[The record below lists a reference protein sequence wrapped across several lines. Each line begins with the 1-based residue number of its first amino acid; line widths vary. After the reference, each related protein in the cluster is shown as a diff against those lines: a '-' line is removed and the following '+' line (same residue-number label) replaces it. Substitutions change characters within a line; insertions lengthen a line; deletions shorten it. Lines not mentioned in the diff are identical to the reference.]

1 MDTLNTTITNPLI
14 DLPLNTKRIYI
25 MAKTPKGCEVYMP
38 VDHEDDGI
46 IDMKKR
52 QLQTYLNSMAPE
64 PDEPMLA

>member
-1 MDTLNTTITNPLI
+1 
-14 DLPLNTKRIYI
+14 

-52 QLQTYLNSMAPE
+52 QLQTYLNSVAPE